1 MTEPFAKQLLALGLS
16 DYEARIYSAVL
27 QHSPTSAS
35 FIAKTCQ
42 LSRSSVYTTLN
53 TLIGKGLIATT
64 HKNEI
69 KQFIA
74 QDYASVEELL
84 KKQQAEAEQKLLLLQ
99 ALRPQFAAFTTP
111 ELHLPNV
118 TFFEGQSGLKKI
130 YLSMMREARADSTL
144 YLLRDEFIWQPE
156 WKFVFEAE
164 WHERVKRIKVEK
176 NIQTNLLVNPS
187 PIEKA
192 QEKRYRLTKGT
203 QYKFLPKNRAIKN
216 FALYVL
222 GDVVS
227 ILSME
232 KNNLVGIR
240 IVNRSLAENF
250 VQMFNGLWGV
260 SK

>member
-1 MTEPFAKQLLALGLS
+1 
-16 DYEARIYSAVL
+16 
-27 QHSPTSAS
+27 
-35 FIAKTCQ
+35 
-42 LSRSSVYTTLN
+42 
-53 TLIGKGLIATT
+53 
-64 HKNEI
+64 
-69 KQFIA
+69 
-74 QDYASVEELL
+74 
-84 KKQQAEAEQKLLLLQ
+84 
-99 ALRPQFAAFTTP
+99 
-111 ELHLPNV
+111 
-118 TFFEGQSGLKKI
+118 
-130 YLSMMREARADSTL
+130 MREARADSTL